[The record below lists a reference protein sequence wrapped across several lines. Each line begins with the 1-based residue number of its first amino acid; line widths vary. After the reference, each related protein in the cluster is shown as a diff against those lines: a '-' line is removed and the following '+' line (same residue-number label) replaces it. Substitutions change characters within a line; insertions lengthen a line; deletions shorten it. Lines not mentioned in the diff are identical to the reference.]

1 MPPQQSERLLDIVD
15 QRLGFR
21 AHFLLLVGVIEVRRR

>member
-1 MPPQQSERLLDIVD
+1 MPPQQSKGLLDVVD

-21 AHFLLLVGVIEVRRR
+21 AHFLLLLLIEVRRR